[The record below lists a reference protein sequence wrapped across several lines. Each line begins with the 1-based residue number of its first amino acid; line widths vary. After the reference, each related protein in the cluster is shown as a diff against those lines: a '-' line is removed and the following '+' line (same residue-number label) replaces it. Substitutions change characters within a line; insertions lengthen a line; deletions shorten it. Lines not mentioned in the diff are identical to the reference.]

1 MNLNPFDLRGPEFLV
16 FYVVLS
22 AATVAALRIYRWW
35 RESQDLGSERAAARD
50 VAQDPYQVAFLRGGR
65 DEVLRIAVVS
75 LIERGLL
82 EARGDKL
89 AATDPEAAGKA
100 RRALDKAILTKFADE
115 GTAQSL
121 YSDDVVLGEADV
133 IGDSLARM
141 GLLPDEAVKT
151 SRVALAVAGT
161 AFLWLVALIKIAV
174 ALSRG
179 RTNILFLVVL
189 AIAVPFVMYAVL
201 KRPRTA
207 LGNAVYTQVRDVF
220 SSLSSR
226 RDLLELNQT
235 TSELTYLAAAFGLAA
250 LPVTV
255 LAALPVA
262 VLKLQRPQAGHAGWG
277 SCSASSCSG
286 GSSCG
291 GGGGCGGGGCGGCG
305 G

>member
-22 AATVAALRIYRWW
+22 AATVAAIRIYRWW

-100 RRALDKAILTKFADE
+100 RRPLDKAILTRFADE
-115 GTAQSL
+115 AAAQSL

-141 GLLPDEAVKT
+141 GLLPDEAVKR
-151 SRVALAVAGT
+151 SRLGLAVAGT
-161 AFLWLVALIKIAV
+161 AFLWLVALIKVGV

-207 LGNAVYTQVRDVF
+207 LGNAVYAQVRELF
-220 SSLSSR
+220 SSLNSR
-226 RDLLELNQT
+226 RHTLQLNQT

-250 LPVTV
+250 LPV
-255 LAALPVA
+255 A
-262 VLKLQRPQAGHAGWG
+262 VYGVVQPLKLQPPQPGHAGG
-277 SCSASSCSG
+277 SSCSVSSCSG